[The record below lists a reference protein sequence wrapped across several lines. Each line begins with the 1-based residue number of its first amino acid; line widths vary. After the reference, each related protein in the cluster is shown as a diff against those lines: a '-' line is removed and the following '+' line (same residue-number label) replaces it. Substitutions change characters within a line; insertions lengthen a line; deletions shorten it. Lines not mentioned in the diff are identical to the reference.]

1 MWVVA
6 EPTKRLFGVH
16 VDVSPLGG
24 IGKDAE
30 TGTQETGEV
39 CCKRVQEG
47 AVAGRGHAV
56 LGFCISVIVFVF
68 L

>member
-6 EPTKRLFGVH
+6 GPTRRLFGVH

-30 TGTQETGEV
+30 TGTQETGEFAV
-39 CCKRVQEG
+39 KRCKRG
-47 AVAGRGHAV
+47 
-56 LGFCISVIVFVF
+56 L
-68 L
+68 